1 MSAEIAEAII
11 DQYVRNGWR
20 LCRVLAEDTEDP
32 PFADGEVVV
41 AAAPFD
47 GLWFSRKRNDG
58 SETWE
63 LRRLFGTPFAL
74 LAVIGEDTPEPE
86 IEDILAEVERKMAET
101 SIKASGK
108 NKFA

>member
-1 MSAEIAEAII
+1 MSSENTAAII
-11 DQYVRNGWR
+11 EQYVRNGWR
-20 LCRVLAEDTEDP
+20 LRRVLAIDTDVSEI
-32 PFADGEVVV
+32 ADDDVQVI
-41 AAAPFD
+41 AAPFD
-47 GLWFSRKRNDG
+47 GLWFSRKRHDG

-74 LAVIGEDTPEPE
+74 LTVVNDDANEAEVDE
-86 IEDILAEVERKMAET
+86 ILAEVERNMAAT

>member
-1 MSAEIAEAII
+1 MSSEIAEAII

-20 LCRVLAEDTEDP
+20 LRRVLAEDTGKP
-32 PFADGEVVV
+32 PFADDEVPI
-41 AAAPFD
+41 AAASFD
-47 GLWFSRKRNDG
+47 GLWFSRKRHDG
-58 SETWE
+58 AETWE

-74 LAVIGEDTPEPE
+74 LAVVSDDASETEMDEV
-86 IEDILAEVERKMAET
+86 LAEVERKMAET